1 MILLGIVLL
10 VLGLLLHVGFLW
22 TLGIIALVIGLILL
36 VAGAAGHAVGG
47 RRHWW

>member
-10 VLGLLLHVGFLW
+10 VLGLIFGIHLLWV
-22 TLGIIALVIGLILL
+22 LGIIALVIGLLL
-36 VAGAAGHAVGG
+36 FAAGAAGHAVGG